1 MGTLAD
7 ARQAYADALAAV
19 TGGTVQARG
28 GLHSAGQGDGW
39 VTAPRLLDGPRFGA
53 SWLAELSAV
62 IVAGGTADDAD
73 AYLDEVGVALVESL
87 ADSPVT
93 GVQVEPVELQ
103 VQLTDGS
110 TGSLY
115 VLLVSCTY
123 DPTE

>member
-1 MGTLAD
+1 MATLAE

-39 VTAPRLLDGPRFGA
+39 VTAPRLLDGPRFDS

-62 IVAGGTADDAD
+62 IVAGGTATDAD
-73 AYLDEVGVALVESL
+73 AYMDQVGASL
-87 ADSPVT
+87 ITGLTDSPVS

-103 VQLTDGS
+103 VQLTDGQ

-115 VLLVSCTY
+115 VLLVTCTY
-123 DPTE
+123 DPC